1 LILFSLAF
9 TIEVFKKLFLNR
21 VGAAASRPPIA
32 VPIRPI
38 QDIPMQRLT
47 RRGLRVAAG
56 WLVFLGCVLPTSLAH
71 VAAQAPG
78 AQPGVRPPAGQV
90 KPPVAQPKPAAGQP
104 KPVAGQ
110 ARPRGAAAAKPVE
123 KPPMQALDLP
133 TPDGV
138 ALRAYYFPSD
148 IGQEA
153 VPVMIIHEWQGQA
166 STYAPL
172 VKKLQ
177 DLNCA
182 VIVPELR
189 GHGGSRQQMAAGGP
203 RTLDVAKMNK
213 ADVTAMITSD
223 LETVKKFL
231 VQENNAKKLNL
242 NALAVIGVR
251 EGAVIASQ
259 WAVRDLNFPSLGAIK
274 QGQDVKA
281 MVLISPDRVIKGV
294 SLEEAFNDR
303 MLATLP
309 FLIVY
314 GESSRLASQSERL
327 VKRLET
333 TKKRLTRGDAVGLQS
348 LPINTS
354 LEGHPLV
361 NDGPGVMPKIIEF
374 LQAELITKSA
384 RIPWVERP

>member
-1 LILFSLAF
+1 
-9 TIEVFKKLFLNR
+9 
-21 VGAAASRPPIA
+21 
-32 VPIRPI
+32 
-38 QDIPMQRLT
+38 
-47 RRGLRVAAG
+47 
-56 WLVFLGCVLPTSLAH
+56 
-71 VAAQAPG
+71 
-78 AQPGVRPPAGQV
+78 
-90 KPPVAQPKPAAGQP
+90 
-104 KPVAGQ
+104 
-110 ARPRGAAAAKPVE
+110 
-123 KPPMQALDLP
+123 MQALDLP

-166 STYAPL
+166 SPYAPL

-251 EGAVIASQ
+251 EGAVIAAQ

-303 MLATLP
+303 MLGTLP

-314 GESSRLASQSERL
+314 GESNRLASQSERL

-333 TKKRLTRGDAVGLQS
+333 TKKRITRGDAVGLQS

-361 NDGPGVMPKIIEF
+361 NDGPNVMPKIIEF
-374 LQAELITKSA
+374 LQAELIQNSA